1 MLALSGASGSWMGDS
16 DVHSGDKGFS
26 SRLSSTFAAADEG
39 DGIAVGRD
47 PPAVALAA
55 LADFVFSFAR
65 LQTR

>member
-1 MLALSGASGSWMGDS
+1 MALSGASGSWMGDS

-26 SRLSSTFAAADEG
+26 SRLSSTLAAAEEG
-39 DGIAVGRD
+39 DEMAVGREA
-47 PPAVALAA
+47 PATILAV